1 MSFDMYADEWDTE
14 ARVKRAKCI
23 SDEIGR
29 VLTREK
35 YETAM
40 EFGCGT
46 GLISFNLLDRFEKA
60 TLVDSST
67 GMIDV
72 LHKKILK
79 YNVDNI
85 EPLHVDVTSQGI
97 QNRTF
102 DAIYSS
108 LVLHH
113 IVGIEDILREFYNL
127 LNEDG
132 ELCIVDI
139 DEEDGRFH
147 RKYPEFDGHNGFNH
161 DELRGILESLGYKD
175 IEIRTFYNGEK
186 TFEGEKIDYSLFVL
200 RAQK

>member
-1 MSFDMYADEWDTE
+1 MYADEWDTE